1 LLVREWNQLT
11 LQRREQVQEE
21 VHGVAS
27 NIQEEDEFVNKC
39 LSELDEELR
48 IIRKRSAYDKAV
60 FLNPSYVKNRDFG
73 LMFLR
78 SEYFDAR
85 KAANRLVDHFE
96 MKLEL
101 FGVEKLA
108 KDITLEDL
116 REDALDCLNCGTIQV
131 LPNKDRSGRTVICAL
146 QAYQKYDTCSIP
158 DVSKNDVVFHW
169 RRLSLVSYSLEFLMT
184 LHISLLFM
192 TGANG
197 LVSVYGSL
205 GRFRISTDGSSNLGL

>member
-1 LLVREWNQLT
+1 MKRQSLYANDAASGGQDYSCVRVCSGNASPSNDQTRLHSTIPTRFHQRRPLLHDSDALLAREWNQLT
-11 LQRREQVQEE
+11 LRMREQVQEE

-27 NIQEEDEFVNKC
+27 SIQEEDEFVNKW
-39 LSELDEELR
+39 LIELDVELR
-48 IIRKRSAYDKAV
+48 NIRKRSAYDKAV

-78 SEYFDAR
+78 SEYFDAQ

-108 KDITLEDL
+108 TDITLEDL

-131 LPNKDRSGRTVICAL
+131 LPKKDRSGRTVICAL
-146 QAYQKYDTCSIP
+146 QAYQKYDTYSIP
-158 DVSKNDVVFHW
+158 DVS
-169 RRLSLVSYSLEFLMT
+169 
-184 LHISLLFM
+184 
-192 TGANG
+192 
-197 LVSVYGSL
+197 
-205 GRFRISTDGSSNLGL
+205 